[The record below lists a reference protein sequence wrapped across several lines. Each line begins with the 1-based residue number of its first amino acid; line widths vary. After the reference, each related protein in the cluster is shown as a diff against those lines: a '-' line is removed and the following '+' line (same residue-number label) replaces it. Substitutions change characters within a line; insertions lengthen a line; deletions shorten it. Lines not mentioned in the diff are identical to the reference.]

1 MKDAVRDAWLTLR
14 GLERQIDASAQ
25 GEDPPI
31 WLLLIYPQA
40 KI

>member
-1 MKDAVRDAWLTLR
+1 VKDAVRDAWLTLR
-14 GLERQIDASAQ
+14 GLERQIDAAAQ
-25 GEDPPI
+25 GEDPPT